1 MAKQKVEAGFLAVA
15 KLDADLAGV
24 LERHGNPHRRSR
36 PQGFETLL
44 QVIVGQQVSLASAAA
59 IWQRLSDGLRRHDG
73 DVTPQ
78 ALLAQTD
85 EALRGFGLSRPKV
98 RYGRALADAI
108 TDGNLNFDDLTR
120 MDDEDVV
127 ETLTAIKGIG
137 RWTAEVYLLAALERA
152 DVWPA
157 QDVALMIA
165 AADLK
170 GLRER
175 PDAKQMIAL
184 AEQWRPWRSF
194 AARLLWQHYRHAKG
208 RQTSM

>member
-1 MAKQKVEAGFLAVA
+1 MAKQRTEPGFLAVA

-24 LERHGNPHRRSR
+24 LARHGNPHRRTR

-59 IWQRLSDGLRRHDG
+59 IWQRLSAGLRQSG
-73 DVTPQ
+73 GEVTPQ
-78 ALLAQTD
+78 ALLAHSD

-98 RYGRALADAI
+98 RYGRALADAVS
-108 TDGNLNFDDLTR
+108 GGELNFRQLAR
-120 MDDEDVV
+120 KSDEDVV
-127 ETLTAIKGIG
+127 EALTAIKGIG
-137 RWTAEVYLLAALERA
+137 RWTAEVYLLGALGRA

-165 AADLK
+165 AEDLK
-170 GLRER
+170 GLNER
-175 PDAKQMIAL
+175 PDGKEMIAL

-194 AARLLWQHYRHAKG
+194 AARLLWQHYRHTKG
-208 RQTSM
+208 RQTPM

>member
-1 MAKQKVEAGFLAVA
+1 MAETPIEIGFLAVA
-15 KLDADLAGV
+15 ELDADLAGV
-24 LERHGNPHRRSR
+24 LARHGNPHRRSR

-59 IWQRLSDGLRRHDG
+59 IWQRLSDGLRQSG
-73 DVTPQ
+73 GKLTPQ
-78 ALLAQTD
+78 ALLAHSD

-98 RYGRALADAI
+98 RYGRALADAVI
-108 TDGNLNFDDLTR
+108 GGELNFRKLTR
-120 MDDEDVV
+120 MDDEEVV
-127 ETLTAIKGIG
+127 EALTAITGIG

-165 AADLK
+165 AEDLK
-170 GLRER
+170 GLDRR
-175 PDAKQMIAL
+175 PDGKEMIAL

-194 AARLLWQHYRHAKG
+194 AARLLWQHYRHTRG
-208 RQTSM
+208 RQTPM